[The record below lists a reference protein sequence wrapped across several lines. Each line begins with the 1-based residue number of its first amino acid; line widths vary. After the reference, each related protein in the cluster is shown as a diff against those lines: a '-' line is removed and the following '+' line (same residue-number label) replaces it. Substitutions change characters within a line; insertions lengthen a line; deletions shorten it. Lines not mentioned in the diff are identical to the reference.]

1 MQITFTR
8 AILEAG
14 VHKRLLAAEI
24 PHLAETGMAPI
35 RKNGTPRFSVTG
47 TAPIRKNGILQ
58 ASVKGDDT
66 HDKKR
71 NSNR

>member
-24 PHLAETGMAPI
+24 PHFAETGMAPI
-35 RKNGTPRFSVTG
+35 RKNGTPHFSVNGDG
-47 TAPIRKNGILQ
+47 THK
-58 ASVKGDDT
+58 
-66 HDKKR
+66 KKR
-71 NSNR
+71 HTASFCERGRHP